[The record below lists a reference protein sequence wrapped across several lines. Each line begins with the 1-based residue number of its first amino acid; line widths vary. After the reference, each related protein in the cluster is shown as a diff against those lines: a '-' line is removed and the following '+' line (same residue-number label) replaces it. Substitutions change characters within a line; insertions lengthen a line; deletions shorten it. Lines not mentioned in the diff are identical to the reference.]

1 MATQRLPVPG
11 ADDDQWGTILN
22 GFLRVLHAEDGGI
35 QQWNN
40 DSERPAN
47 PDEGETGINLK
58 TGLFEAYQNGQW
70 VELTKDTNCVC
81 PLMVVDSVF
90 TGLVNVDF
98 NLYTTVLA
106 RGYWSPADW
115 GGGVFVW
122 DAAATD
128 KPDGGRYFKSA
139 QSATGRWVRKFQD
152 NVNVLHYGAVPDR
165 KFLQG
170 ANGNPAYGGVYAI
183 YGSPSAGFTSKPL
196 SAKFGSL
203 TQAQDWYGSVV
214 VSALSN
220 EIDYCAI
227 QATMENNLEVFV
239 PEGAYRCNQPLKMIR
254 KRKLYG
260 VGEQTIIYFD
270 NCSGIVPRQTTP
282 ASDLNYVYQ
291 DNFYIGFLHLKGSYV
306 SGGAFDD
313 SRSGINFPANP
324 SIPWA
329 YSQSAPAAWLCKI
342 EHITVEY
349 FAGHGVKCLEQ
360 FNCAYDF
367 ISVQNCGGHGIYIQ
381 GGNTTTLRGCYPANC
396 GANYASYRIISG
408 AKLIGC
414 NGNDT
419 PKNWWGSFGGTV
431 EDNGYVAYP
440 NIYLQGCNI
449 EGAEKS
455 IRIMPHG
462 GNGEITFENCYF
474 QAKLTKENPYF
485 IFDEGYQTQITMIN
499 NRAFSIGENPVFGTG
514 ADRCTILS
522 DPPLKYAAFIKCTS
536 SAAGGR
542 YLFIG
547 RNPDCI
553 YDWLYRAAFFYP
565 NGSPVYGDVVLNIPT
580 VYPQMP
586 YPGLY
591 ATSARDLMAKQ
602 LFVGTL
608 FETARILS
616 GKGTPQ
622 GAVEAPVGSLYL
634 RQDGGTNTTL
644 YVKESGTGNTG
655 WVAK

>member
-22 GFLRVLHAEDGGI
+22 GFLRVLHAENGGI

-40 DSERPAN
+40 DSERPIN

-128 KPDGGRYFKSA
+128 KPDGGRYFKST

-227 QATMENNLEVFV
+227 QATMENNLEVFI

-313 SRSGINFPANP
+313 SKSGINFPANP

-396 GANYASYRIISG
+396 GANYASYRILGG
-408 AKLIGC
+408 ATLNAC

-419 PKNWWGSFGGTV
+419 PKNYWGCFGGAADEGGNV
-431 EDNGYVAYP
+431 YYP
-440 NIYLQGCNI
+440 HISLIGCNI

-455 IRIMPHG
+455 IKILAG
-462 GNGEITFENCYF
+462 GKITFENCLI
-474 QAKLTKENPYF
+474 QAKITTADPYV
-485 IFDEGYQTQITMIN
+485 IFDEGYESNIVLIN
-499 NRAFSIGENPVFGTG
+499 NKIYSITSQNPI
-514 ADRCTILS
+514 AL
-522 DPPLKYAAFIKCTS
+522 IKCTGN
-536 SAAGGR
+536 APWGR
-542 YLFIG
+542 YLFLG
-547 RNPDCI
+547 SKSYDPNMQWLHKALYVDNNGNNI
-553 YDWLYRAAFFYP
+553 YGV
-565 NGSPVYGDVVLNIPT
+565 NGYTLNIPGIYSQQPT
-580 VYPQMP
+580 YAVYA
-586 YPGLY
+586 
-591 ATSARDLMAKQ
+591 ATSQALAAET
-602 LFVGTL
+602 LYVGKNNT
-608 FETARILS
+608 TARILS
-616 GKGTPQ
+616 GTGSPQ
-622 GAVEAPVGSLYL
+622 GVVEAPVGSLYL
-634 RQDGGTNTTL
+634 RQDGGANTTL